1 MPTRSPDRTPVFQTG
16 FKLGENITVQGISS
30 ESLTIACRE
39 AVCWG
44 NSFKSLSR
52 LVTPDPQTGKLQQD
66 GLIFKV
72 ISRILLRRCK
82 YASLPPVHRDTFAQA
97 MCTNVKELLLY
108 YRAASQKILNRRES
122 RGLLSLFKEVRPLAH
137 LIVEV
142 ARLCNCQ
149 LHGQCTLVGG
159 SGILTH
165 IYKEVTKV
173 TDPKVALVFYSILK
187 SCCEVYF
194 R

>member
-1 MPTRSPDRTPVFQTG
+1 MHHILF
-16 FKLGENITVQGISS
+16 
-30 ESLTIACRE
+30 SLHC
-39 AVCWG
+39 
-44 NSFKSLSR
+44 
-52 LVTPDPQTGKLQQD
+52 
-66 GLIFKV
+66 
-72 ISRILLRRCK
+72 
-82 YASLPPVHRDTFAQA
+82 DTFVQA

-108 YRAASQKILNRRES
+108 YRAALQRILNRYEFH
-122 RGLLSLFKEVRPLAH
+122 GLLSLFKKVRPLAR

-142 ARLCNCQ
+142 AKLCGYER
-149 LHGQCTLVGG
+149 HDQCALTGG

>member
-1 MPTRSPDRTPVFQTG
+1 M
-16 FKLGENITVQGISS
+16 
-30 ESLTIACRE
+30 
-39 AVCWG
+39 
-44 NSFKSLSR
+44 
-52 LVTPDPQTGKLQQD
+52 
-66 GLIFKV
+66 
-72 ISRILLRRCK
+72 
-82 YASLPPVHRDTFAQA
+82 QA

-108 YRAASQKILNRRES
+108 YRAALQRILNRHKS
-122 RGLLSLFKEVRPLAH
+122 HGLLSLFKEIRPLAR

-142 ARLCNCQ
+142 ARLCGYEQ
-149 LHGQCTLVGG
+149 HGQCALAGG